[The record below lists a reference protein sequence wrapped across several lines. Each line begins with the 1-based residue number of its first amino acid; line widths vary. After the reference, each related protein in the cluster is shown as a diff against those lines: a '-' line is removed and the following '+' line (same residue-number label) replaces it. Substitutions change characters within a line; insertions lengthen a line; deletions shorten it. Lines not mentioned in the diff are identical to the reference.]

1 MLKYRIIGADGH
13 EYGPVTAD
21 QVRQWIAQGR
31 ANGQTRIRFEG
42 SAEWKLLS
50 DLPEFRDA
58 LGGPATAATPP
69 PRRLS
74 ESEARAIANNIIARD
89 YQLRI
94 GHCIG
99 CGWNLVMSHF
109 GLTAGATFLIFL
121 LTSAIAPIPFA
132 TLLLK
137 SVMAGGLQWMFLKL
151 VRGQRAELGD
161 AFAGFTLAF
170 VPLMLLSL
178 VSQLLGTLGLL
189 FCILP
194 GVYLL
199 VAWVFAA
206 LLVLDKNLDFWP
218 AMELSRK
225 VVTHHWWQVFGLCLL
240 NLLLLCAGSLVLCV
254 GFFIALPVVA
264 AATVYA
270 YNDIFGSGA
279 TGTPAADLV
288 PVGPLP
294 IRPTTPVPLAN
305 PAPQNEPAPGA
316 SAPNAPATQAAVS
329 EPANPSSTEG
339 TTPTSPAGPASSES
353 SSPPPPSPE
362 PPTRPSNL
370 VP

>member
-1 MLKYRIIGADGH
+1 MQKYRIIGADGR

-21 QVRQWIAQGR
+21 QVRGWIAQGR
-31 ANGQTRIRFEG
+31 ANGQTRVRFET
-42 SAEWKLLS
+42 STEWKLLS
-50 DLPEFRDA
+50 ELPEFGDA
-58 LGGPATAATPP
+58 LGGPAPAATPP

-74 ESEARAIANNIIARD
+74 ELEAQAIGNNIIARD
-89 YQLRI
+89 YQLQI

-99 CGWNLVMSHF
+99 RAWNLVMSHF

-137 SVMAGGLQWMFLKL
+137 CVLAGGLQWMFLKL

-194 GVYLL
+194 GIYLL
-199 VAWVFAA
+199 VAWVFGA

-218 AMELSRK
+218 AMELSRR

-264 AATVYA
+264 AAIVYA
-270 YNDIFGSGA
+270 YEDIFGSAAA
-279 TGTPAADLV
+279 TTPKIDLA

-294 IRPTTPVPLAN
+294 AKPTTTAPPATPAPQSEPTPDTSAPAAPTTPASTPEPAK
-305 PAPQNEPAPGA
+305 PAPTQGITPSTPTGTAASEAPGPP
-316 SAPNAPATQAAVS
+316 SSPPG
-329 EPANPSSTEG
+329 PANPVS
-339 TTPTSPAGPASSES
+339 
-353 SSPPPPSPE
+353 
-362 PPTRPSNL
+362 
-370 VP
+370 